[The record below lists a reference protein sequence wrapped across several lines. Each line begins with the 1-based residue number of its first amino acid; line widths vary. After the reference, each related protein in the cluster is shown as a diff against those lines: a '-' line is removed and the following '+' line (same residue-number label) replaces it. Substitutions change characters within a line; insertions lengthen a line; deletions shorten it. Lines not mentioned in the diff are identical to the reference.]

1 MKLKKKLGNWIKNKI
16 LEEKNKISQED
27 IKRTPQLTLLCIL
40 SFIAGGL
47 SIIGN
52 MYIYGFY
59 DQLLTLIKEGNIPQF
74 FGEEMDYSFLADISQ
89 TYFIWLVLLNV
100 SSVIGV
106 FLMWKLNSV
115 GFHVYALSE
124 ILILIVPEIY
134 IPGRPFPFFDIMIT
148 LVFVLLYF
156 KNLKLLGRL

>member
-1 MKLKKKLGNWIKNKI
+1 M
-16 LEEKNKISQED
+16 EEENKISQEE
-27 IKRTPQLTLLCIL
+27 IKRPPQLTLLCIL

-52 MYIYGFY
+52 LYIYGFY
-59 DQLLTLIKEGNIPQF
+59 DELLTLIKEGNIPQF
-74 FGEEMDYSFLADISQ
+74 FGEDVDYSFLADISQ
-89 TYFIWLVLLNV
+89 PYFLWLVLLNA

-106 FLMWKLNSV
+106 FLMWKFNAI
-115 GFHVYALSE
+115 GFHVYTLSE

-134 IPGRPFPFFDIMIT
+134 IPGRPFPFFDILIT